1 MNKSIQQHW
10 NESELPGLDAILFS
24 DGTMI
29 ILNIYASIA
38 KTGRRYYASPM
49 CETTLKSVE
58 KYDDD
63 VWRHIQRHPASFVLP
78 DGKKVYFG
86 EGTMGQEGFVALTEN
101 NDQLIWALFCTNSNP
116 FVSGE
121 FVNGRIRVYS
131 TYDLYFN
138 IDILTP
144 EKITIEAA
152 E

>member
-1 MNKSIQQHW
+1 MNNSVQEHW
-10 NESELPGLDAILFS
+10 SKSELPGLNAVLFS
-24 DGTMI
+24 DGSMI
-29 ILNIYASIA
+29 MLNFYAGIT
-38 KTGRRYYASPM
+38 KTGKRHYASPI
-49 CETTLKSVE
+49 CETTAQSVE
-58 KYDDD
+58 KYNGD
-63 VWRHIQRHPASFVLP
+63 VWREIQQHPASFTLP
-78 DGKKVYFG
+78 DGRKVYFG

-101 NDQLIWALFCTNSNP
+101 SDQLIWALFCTDSNP

-121 FVNGRIRVYS
+121 FVNGKIRVYS